1 VLFGGLLLLYLTGR
15 ELMLQFTIAFS
26 AWLTG

>member
-1 VLFGGLLLLYLTGR
+1 VFGGLLLLYLTGR